1 MFDDIMKSQCK
12 LVCLGVGVGAGI
24 IAIYAATGKVGIF
37 AALLL
42 GLAMGVFMA
51 LVLLQIFCTGENAD
65 LGQMEDMPEG
75 SAAAAASGG
84 GTPSGPPKVNAPKD
98 RGTPAPKAPVPNP
111 PKPNPP
117 TGTAPEP
124 VLPNKADPLNART
137 GMGTTAAAASTSA
150 AAAGTDKVAMR
161 AESHSGGNDA
171 ATAQDP
177 TFTSATTDAEAGAQV
192 DAAPKAAPKAKKTET
207 KAKSAP
213 AKPKAKPADTAEEDV
228 GTKPATLDGP
238 RGGTADNLKE
248 IKGVGPKLEGVLHDM
263 GFYHFDQIANWT
275 DEEVAWVDANLV
287 GFKGRVSRD
296 NWIDQ
301 AKTLAAGGET
311 EFSKRVDK
319 GDVY

>member
-1 MFDDIMKSQCK
+1 MFDDILKSQCK
-12 LVCLGVGVGAGI
+12 LVCLGVGFAAGI
-24 IAIYAATGKVGIF
+24 IAIYAAIGKVGIF

-65 LGQMEDMPEG
+65 LGQLEEMPEG
-75 SAAAAASGG
+75 TAAAATSGG
-84 GTPSGPPKVNAPKD
+84 KPSGPPKANAPKD
-98 RGTPAPKAPVPNP
+98 RGTPAPNAPVPNP
-111 PKPNPP
+111 PRPNPP
-117 TGTAPEP
+117 VGTEPEP
-124 VLPNKADPLNART
+124 ILPNKADPLNART
-137 GMGTTAAAASTSA
+137 GTSA

-161 AESHSGGNDA
+161 AETHSGGNDA

-177 TFTSATTDAEAGAQV
+177 TFTSASTDAEAGAKV
-192 DAAPKAAPKAKKTET
+192 DPAPKAPKPEKKAKT
-207 KAKSAP
+207 KKAA
-213 AKPKAKPADTAEEDV
+213 AKPKAKAKTKTADAAEEDV
-228 GTKPATLDGP
+228 GTKPSTLSGP
-238 RGGTADNLKE
+238 RGGSADNLKE

-275 DEEVAWVDANLV
+275 SDEVAWVDANLI

-301 AKTLAAGGET
+301 AKTLAAGGDT

>member
-1 MFDDIMKSQCK
+1 MFDDKFGSQCK
-12 LVCLGVGVGAGI
+12 LVCLGVGVCAGI
-24 IAIYAATGKVGIF
+24 IAIYAALAKVGIF

-42 GLAMGVFMA
+42 GIAMGVFMA
-51 LVLLQIFCTGENAD
+51 LVLMQLFCTGENAD
-65 LGQMEDMPEG
+65 LGQMEDLPEG
-75 SAAAAASGG
+75 SAAAGASAGG
-84 GTPSGPPKVNAPKD
+84 KPSGPPKVNAPKD

-117 TGTAPEP
+117 VGSAPEP

-137 GMGTTAAAASTSA
+137 GMGTSA

-161 AESHSGGNDA
+161 AETHSGGNDA

-177 TFTSATTDAEAGAQV
+177 TFTSGSTDAEAGAKV
-192 DAAPKAAPKAKKTET
+192 DPAPKAAPKPAKKT
-207 KAKSAP
+207 KAKTAA
-213 AKPKAKPADTAEEDV
+213 AKPKAKAADTGEEDV
-228 GTKPATLDGP
+228 GTKPATLDAP
-238 RGGTADNLKE
+238 RGGSADNLKE

-275 DEEVAWVDANLV
+275 DQEVAWVDANLI

-319 GDVY
+319 GNVY

>member
-1 MFDDIMKSQCK
+1 MFEDKFGSQCK
-12 LVCLGVGVGAGI
+12 LVCLGVGVCAGI
-24 IAIYAATGKVGIF
+24 IAIYAALAKVGIF

-42 GLAMGVFMA
+42 GIAMGVFMA
-51 LVLLQIFCTGENAD
+51 LVLMQLFCTGENAD
-65 LGQMEDMPEG
+65 LGQMEELPEG
-75 SAAAAASGG
+75 SAAAGASAGG
-84 GTPSGPPKVNAPKD
+84 KPSGPPKANAPKD
-98 RGTPAPKAPVPNP
+98 RGTPVPNAPVPNP

-117 TGTAPEP
+117 VGSAPEP

-137 GMGTTAAAASTSA
+137 GMGTSA

-161 AESHSGGNDA
+161 AETHAGGNDA

-177 TFTSATTDAEAGAQV
+177 AFTSASTDAEAGAKV
-192 DAAPKAAPKAKKTET
+192 DPAPKAAPKPAKTT
-207 KAKSAP
+207 K
-213 AKPKAKPADTAEEDV
+213 AKPKAKAKAKAADSGEENV
-228 GTKPATLDGP
+228 GTKPATLDAP
-238 RGGTADNLKE
+238 RGGSADNLKE

-275 DEEVAWVDANLV
+275 DQEVAWVDANLI

-319 GDVY
+319 GNVY

>member
-1 MFDDIMKSQCK
+1 MFDDILKSQCK
-12 LVCLGVGVGAGI
+12 LVCLGVGVVAGI
-24 IAIYAATGKVGIF
+24 IAIYAAIGKVGIF

-51 LVLLQIFCTGENAD
+51 LVLLQIFCTGDNAD
-65 LGQMEDMPEG
+65 LGQLGEMPEG
-75 SAAAAASGG
+75 SAAAASSGG
-84 GTPSGPPKVNAPKD
+84 KPSGPPKANAPKD
-98 RGTPAPKAPVPNP
+98 RGTPAPNAPVPNP

-117 TGTAPEP
+117 VGTEPEP
-124 VLPNKADPLNART
+124 ILPNKADPLNART

-161 AESHSGGNDA
+161 AETHSGGNDA

-177 TFTSATTDAEAGAQV
+177 TFTSASTDAEAGAQV
-192 DAAPKAAPKAKKTET
+192 APASDDKPKAKKAATKPKKSAA
-207 KAKSAP
+207 KAK
-213 AKPKAKPADTAEEDV
+213 KADVVEEDV
-228 GTKPATLDGP
+228 GTKPEVLSGP
-238 RGGTADNLKE
+238 RGGSADNLKE
-248 IKGVGPKLEGVLHDM
+248 IKGVGPKLEGVLHKM
-263 GFYHFDQIANWT
+263 GFYHFDQIASWT
-275 DEEVAWVDANLV
+275 DEEVAWVDQNLE

-296 NWIDQ
+296 NWIEQ

>member
-1 MFDDIMKSQCK
+1 MGI
-12 LVCLGVGVGAGI
+12 GVAAGI
-24 IAIYAATGKVGIF
+24 IAIYAALAKVGIF

-42 GLAMGVFMA
+42 GIAMGVFMA
-51 LVLLQIFCTGENAD
+51 LVVMQIFCTGENAD
-65 LGQMEDMPEG
+65 LGQMEEMPEG
-75 SAAAAASGG
+75 SAAAGASGG

-98 RGTPAPKAPVPNP
+98 RGTPAPKAPAPNP

-117 TGTAPEP
+117 AGHAPEP

-137 GMGTTAAAASTSA
+137 AMGTSA
-150 AAAGTDKVAMR
+150 AAAGTDKVSMR
-161 AESHSGGNDA
+161 AETHSGGNDA

-177 TFTSATTDAEAGAQV
+177 TFTSASTDAEAGAQV
-192 DAAPKAAPKAKKTET
+192 APAAKVEPKPKKKAKTKAKKTGA
-207 KAKSAP
+207 KAT
-213 AKPKAKPADTAEEDV
+213 PADTADENV
-228 GTKPATLDGP
+228 GTKPDVLSGP
-238 RGGTADNLKE
+238 RGGEADNLKE

-301 AKTLAAGGET
+301 AKTLAAGGDT